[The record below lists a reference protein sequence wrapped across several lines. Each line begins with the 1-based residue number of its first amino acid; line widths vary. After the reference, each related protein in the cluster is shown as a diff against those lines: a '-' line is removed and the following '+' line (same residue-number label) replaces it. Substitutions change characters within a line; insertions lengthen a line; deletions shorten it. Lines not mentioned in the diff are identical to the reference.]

1 MTGPR
6 KKFQGKHEELP
17 PVAQFVLSSFNRD
30 LLLFKDYSDEFDTTY
45 ATNFEAQITA
55 VNDVVYPKTLTK
67 QGKLVTERI
76 ATNIERLKDLNT
88 LTESYVNRAGRALTI
103 APADF
108 GCRDLRKKLNK
119 GDVEGVIT
127 ALRTLL
133 KNIDSNLAALTAK
146 GLKEATRTEMAALPA
161 TLTTDNT
168 LQNDNIQARNKL
180 VNENIGLFDALYDT
194 VMDVCK
200 VGKVIHQTIT
210 NTPERMGDFT
220 VAVLLKRVRAERR
233 KGGGGGDVPPAGE

>member
-1 MTGPR
+1 MPA
-6 KKFQGKHEELP
+6 
-17 PVAQFVLSSFNRD
+17 VAQFVLSSFNRD
-30 LLLFKDYSDEFDTTY
+30 LALFTDYSSDFNKAY
-45 ATNFEAQITA
+45 ATNFESQLTA

-67 QGKLVTERI
+67 EGKLVTERI
-76 ATNIERLKDLNT
+76 AKNLDRLKILNK
-88 LTESYVNRAGRALTI
+88 LTESYVDRAGSALTI

-119 GDVEGVIT
+119 NDVEGIIP

-146 GLKEATRTEMAALPA
+146 GFKEATRTEMAALPA
-161 TLTTDNT
+161 TLTADNT
-168 LQNDNIQARNKL
+168 LQNDNIQARNQL
-180 VNENIGLFDALYDT
+180 VNENIHLFDALYDT

-220 VAVLLKRVRAERR
+220 VAVLLKRVRVERK
-233 KGGGGGDVPPAGE
+233 KGGGETSNND